1 MRTSTS
7 WLLTVLLSIFAFSPR
22 TAVAQVKQNEVP
34 RLTIAAAGGVATP
47 FDADFDFTATSWEI
61 SVRGQTAPHLAVE
74 GFVEQWQHV
83 TGDVLLNRDI
93 QGPNGFLGRVGR
105 IEQSTRYRMR
115 TTGVNALV
123 TGRSGRVTFGGG
135 GGIGFLEYDRRF
147 TQATT
152 GCDASIAQLC
162 NQAANTFSS
171 SSFTVQ
177 GVAEVDVAIVR
188 RIQGFGRYL
197 LVVPT
202 RDPGFGHGTVVA
214 GVRVTLW

>member
-1 MRTSTS
+1 MRTPTP
-7 WLLTVLLSIFAFSPR
+7 LLVTLALCLVAFSAR
-22 TAVAQVKQNEVP
+22 ATAAQDEVP
-34 RLTIAAAGGVATP
+34 RLTLAAAGGLATP
-47 FDADFDFTATSWEI
+47 FHGDFDFTATSWEI
-61 SVRGQTAPHLAVE
+61 SVRGVTAPHLAIE
-74 GFVEQWQHV
+74 GFFEQWQHG
-83 TGDVLLNRDI
+83 TSDVLLDRDI

-115 TTGVNALV
+115 TSGVNALV

-147 TQATT
+147 AQVTT

-162 NQAANTFSS
+162 NATENTFSS
-171 SSFTVQ
+171 NSFTVQ

-188 RIQGFGRYL
+188 RVHGFGRYL

-202 RDPGFGHGTVVA
+202 SDPGFGHGTVLG